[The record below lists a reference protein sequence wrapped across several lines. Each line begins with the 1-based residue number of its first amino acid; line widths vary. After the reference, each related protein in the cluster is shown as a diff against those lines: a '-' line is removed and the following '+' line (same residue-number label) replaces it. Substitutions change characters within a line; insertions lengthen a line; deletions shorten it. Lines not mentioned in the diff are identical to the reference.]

1 MFSPYLSVNNGR
13 EDGRLPGPQP
23 LSLREVIPGSDLERE
38 GMRRPTSAGGR
49 VWDASEPGRSATLVA
64 HLAGAAEGG
73 CGPLCGHGCTC
84 LPLRPLRLS
93 RWLSKRPD
101 IGHFVVRSSL
111 LTADTISA
119 TPCDFDE
126 PLDLLTVVDG

>member
-64 HLAGAAEGG
+64 HLAGAAESG
-73 CGPLCGHGCTC
+73 CGPLCGHVWSWVC
-84 LPLRPLRLS
+84 LSPSKAPTAVTLAVKPPRHRPFRSEIVPTDGGYYIRYTLRL
-93 RWLSKRPD
+93 
-101 IGHFVVRSSL
+101 
-111 LTADTISA
+111 
-119 TPCDFDE
+119 
-126 PLDLLTVVDG
+126 